1 MAASG
6 SANARPVLTHFLAIP
21 LVPSSPTSP
30 ARIQLSRAL
39 TAFRD
44 EVTTGYGVPPDAVRP
59 PGTLHLTLGVM
70 ALGGNN
76 GGGGDLA
83 RAVALLRTMKP
94 REVLAEAAG
103 KGGEGLLGGD
113 GGGLTISLRGLCT
126 MQKDTSKATVLYAQ
140 PTLVSQPAA
149 SPNILQ
155 SFCERVAAVFKD
167 AGLMVAENRPLK
179 LHATVVNT
187 IYAKGGQRSSRRGGG
202 GGGGKRFGKD
212 KVTIDATGILERFE
226 DYVWAEDIHLNSL
239 VIYRMGAKKIRR
251 EGIDSGEHEEDDA
264 AYEVE
269 AEVAI

>member
-21 LVPSSPTSP
+21 LVSSSPASP
-30 ARIQLSRAL
+30 ARTQLSRAL
-39 TAFRD
+39 SAFRD
-44 EVTTGYGVPPDAVRP
+44 EVTTGYAVPPDAVRP
-59 PGTLHLTLGVM
+59 LGTLHLTLGVM
-70 ALGGNN
+70 ALGGN
-76 GGGGDLA
+76 GGGDLS
-83 RAVALLRTMKP
+83 RAVTLLRTMKP
-94 REVLAEAAG
+94 REVLAEAAAG
-103 KGGEGLLGGD
+103 KGGAETPSSD

-140 PTLVSQPAA
+140 PTLSRQPAA
-149 SPNILQ
+149 SPNTLQ
-155 SFCERVAAVFKD
+155 FFCERVAAMFKD

-202 GGGGKRFGKD
+202 GGGKRFGKD
-212 KVTIDATGILERFE
+212 KATIDATVILERFE
-226 DYVWAEDIHLNSL
+226 DYIWVEDVQLNRL

-251 EGIDSGEHEEDDA
+251 EGIDGGEHEEEDA

-269 AEVAI
+269 AEVEI

>member
-21 LVPSSPTSP
+21 LLPSSPASP
-30 ARIQLSRAL
+30 ARTQLSRAL
-39 TAFRD
+39 SAFRD
-44 EVTTGYGVPPDAVRP
+44 EVAAGYAVPPDAVRP
-59 PGTLHLTLGVM
+59 LGTLHLTLGVM
-70 ALGGNN
+70 ALGGN
-76 GGGGDLA
+76 GGGDLA

-103 KGGEGLLGGD
+103 KGDQGDPGGD

-140 PTLVSQPAA
+140 PTLPPQPEP
-149 SPNILQ
+149 SSNILQ
-155 SFCERVAAVFKD
+155 SFCERVAATFKD

-187 IYAKGGQRSSRRGGG
+187 IYAKGGQRSSKRGA
-202 GGGGKRFGKD
+202 GGKRFGKD
-212 KVTIDATGILERFE
+212 KVTVDATGILERFE
-226 DYVWAEDIHLNSL
+226 DYVWAEDVQLNRL
-239 VIYRMGAKKIRR
+239 VIYKMGAKKIRR
-251 EGIDSGEHEEDDA
+251 EGIDGGDHEEDDA

-269 AEVAI
+269 AEVEI